1 MLNGTFSVIFKHRAW
16 VASWLGWNEGNKYA
30 VGVNNEATNCKRHT
44 PPATLTYEIFST
56 CYHPLTSDCDLDA
69 IARRGERKD
78 GDNNRFWFLS
88 SHLQAIC
95 FCYKAKCVNSHKT
108 CSISLLSC
116 LDLITISK
124 PFLSPIGGPQEKRV
138 KSRLLPFTAKPKEP
152 KEPKEQR
159 MKLEYKRMKLNTP
172 PTTVYVRTNSC
183 VFCRLFYVLGLLQ
196 YLKITKKCLI
206 LFFGDQNC
214 ISTSIRITK
223 IQTF

>member
-1 MLNGTFSVIFKHRAW
+1 MPLLEEVRERMVTTIDFDFFQVIFKPY
-16 VASWLGWNEGNKYA
+16 VFASNA
-30 VGVNNEATNCKRHT
+30 
-44 PPATLTYEIFST
+44 
-56 CYHPLTSDCDLDA
+56 
-69 IARRGERKD
+69 
-78 GDNNRFWFLS
+78 
-88 SHLQAIC
+88 
-95 FCYKAKCVNSHKT
+95 AKCVNSHKT
-108 CSISLLSC
+108 CSISLLR
-116 LDLITISK
+116 TAQ
-124 PFLSPIGGPQEKRV
+124 LSWSDNHLKAPPEPNRGPQEKRV

-152 KEPKEQR
+152 KVQR

>member
-1 MLNGTFSVIFKHRAW
+1 MRQ
-16 VASWLGWNEGNKYA
+16 
-30 VGVNNEATNCKRHT
+30 T

-56 CYHPLTSDCDLDA
+56 CYHPPTSDCDLDA
-69 IARRGERKD
+69 RLERGERKD

-138 KSRLLPFTAKPKEP
+138 KSRLLPFTAKPKSSQ
-152 KEPKEQR
+152 QR
-159 MKLEYKRMKLNTP
+159 MKLEYKRMKLNT
-172 PTTVYVRTNSC
+172 TNYCTYVPNFC
-183 VFCRLFYVLGLLQ
+183 VFCRLFYVLQLHHSDLFFFAHGLLYKSSKLSLVSSLKKSLQ
-196 YLKITKKCLI
+196 YLTWEGCCCAES
-206 LFFGDQNC
+206 FFRNWE
-214 ISTSIRITK
+214 IIP
-223 IQTF
+223 